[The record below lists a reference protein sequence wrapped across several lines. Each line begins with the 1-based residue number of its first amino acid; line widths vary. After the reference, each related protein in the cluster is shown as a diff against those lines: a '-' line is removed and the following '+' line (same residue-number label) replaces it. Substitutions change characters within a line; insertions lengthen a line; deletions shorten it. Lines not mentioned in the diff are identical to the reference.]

1 MHIIQPTNLPFK
13 SFSKADEAV
22 EYVKEIYARNTQFI
36 RDAVLKLNKGEAP
49 SGRVRATYPLA
60 RVRNTSFQKVDS
72 HLPFGFFCIHQAPIR
87 PHCQILNSSPITSL
101 SNLNCC

>member
-72 HLPFGFFCIHQAPIR
+72 HLPFGFFAFTRH
-87 PHCQILNSSPITSL
+87 L
-101 SNLNCC
+101 SDHIVRS